1 MLLTAS
7 KTDGR
12 KQTAGEW
19 RVEGGGVVGGG
30 GGGAERE
37 GHVQATHEITAGS
50 SSESRQKPQE
60 NYLWGVLSVVT
71 MSQTTANNLPGKP
84 YLESLQR
91 Q

>member
-1 MLLTAS
+1 MLTAS

-19 RVEGGGVVGGG
+19 RVGGGCVCVGGVG
-30 GGGAERE
+30 TERE
-37 GHVQATHEITAGS
+37 GHVQTAHEITAGS